1 MDSSTDGHS
10 SDDCKA
16 LHTRHKATEY
26 LQSFGHFYKVPVM
39 THSLLSVV
47 STSGQLLS
55 ILSAEIILERC
66 NATSSVN
73 IGTKVT

>member
-1 MDSSTDGHS
+1 MDSNTDGHR

-16 LHTRHKATEY
+16 LHTCHKAMEY
-26 LQSFGHFYKVPVM
+26 LQSFGQFYKVPVM
-39 THSLLSVV
+39 TARLLPVA